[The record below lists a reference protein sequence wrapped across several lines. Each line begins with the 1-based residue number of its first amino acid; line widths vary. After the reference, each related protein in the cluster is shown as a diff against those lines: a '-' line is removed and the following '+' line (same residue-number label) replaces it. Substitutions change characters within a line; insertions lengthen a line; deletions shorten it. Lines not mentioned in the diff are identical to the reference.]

1 MRVLVFQHIAC
12 EHPGSFRDFMAED
25 DIEWRAVELDEG
37 EPIPDLDGFDVL
49 LSMGGPMDVWQKD
62 EHRWIEPELAAIR
75 EWVGESRRPFLG
87 FCLGHQLLAEAL
99 GGAVGPA
106 AQPEIGVMPVR
117 LTDAGRAS
125 PFLRG
130 VPDEFPCLQWHSAEV
145 IRAPAGADVLISSPA
160 CAVNALSFAAHAF
173 SVQFHVELT
182 PSTVPDWGEIPEYA
196 RALEGALGEG
206 ALARLETEAAA
217 NMSAF
222 ASLSRTLYRNF
233 MAAVRERAPVGTV
246 PSKTDTL

>member
-1 MRVLVFQHIAC
+1 MRVLVLQHIAC
-12 EHPGSFRDFMAED
+12 EHPGIFRDYMAED
-25 DIEWRAVELDEG
+25 DIEWQAVELDEG

-49 LSMGGPMDVWQKD
+49 VSMGGPMDVWQTD
-62 EHRWIEPELAAIR
+62 EHPWIASELAAIR
-75 EWVGESRRPFLG
+75 EWVGQSRRPFLG

-99 GGAVGPA
+99 GGEVGPA

-130 VPDEFPCLQWHSAEV
+130 VPDEFLCLQWHSAEV
-145 IRAPAGADVLISSPA
+145 VQVPAGAEVLISSPA
-160 CAVNALSFAAHAF
+160 CAVNALSCADRAF

-182 PSTVPDWGEIPEYA
+182 PSTVSEWGEIPEYA
-196 RALEGALGEG
+196 RALESALGEG
-206 ALARLETEAAA
+206 ALARLNDEAAA

-233 MAAVRERAPVGTV
+233 MAAVRERAR
-246 PSKTDTL
+246 